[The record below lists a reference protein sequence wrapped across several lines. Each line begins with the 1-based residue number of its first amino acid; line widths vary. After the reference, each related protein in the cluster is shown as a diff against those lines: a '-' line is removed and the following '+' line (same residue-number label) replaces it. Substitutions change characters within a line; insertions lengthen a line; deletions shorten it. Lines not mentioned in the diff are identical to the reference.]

1 MIDSFRRI
9 SANINLK
16 NKHVSSFITD
26 NPMASLFPIKPMFLK
41 IKKVSGSEVTV
52 YCILVLL
59 SWRSSVRQ
67 KALFRLKTYQ
77 VKLFFNSPTGQF
89 EDPDLR
95 QGLTVCDTL
104 FPAGRFSFRL
114 ILPVG
119 KTSFYTEEK
128 TLQKSQLL
136 K

>member
-16 NKHVSSFITD
+16 NKRISSFSTD

-59 SWRSSVRQ
+59 SWRSWLRH
-67 KALFRLKTYQ
+67 KALFRLKTCQ
-77 VKLFFNSPTGQF
+77 VNLFFNSPTGQF
-89 EDPDLR
+89 QDPDLR
-95 QGLTVCDTL
+95 RGLTVCDTL

-114 ILPVG
+114 ILLVG
-119 KTSFYTEEK
+119 KTSCYTEEK
-128 TLQKSQLL
+128 TVQKSQLL